1 MTSFF
6 SQPSTSTSGQNIS
19 IDSDLNN
26 VVTAVLVEKP
36 TEEDS
41 TIIAVGDTSAA
52 DHVNVVDVCM
62 AHKSGGLEEPHTSTF
77 FENVYDKSSYDLGN
91 FTDKIL
97 SYNEKRRYVIKILY
111 KTL

>member
-1 MTSFF
+1 MDKKNYPKLTSFF
-6 SQPSTSTSGQNIS
+6 SQPSASTSEQNIS

-41 TIIAVGDTSAA
+41 TIIAVGDNSAA
-52 DHVNVVDVCM
+52 DHVNMVDVCL
-62 AHKSGGLEEPHTSTF
+62 AHKSGGFGGNTF
-77 FENVYDKSSYDLGN
+77 FENVYDKSSYDLRN

-97 SYNEKRRYVIKILY
+97 SDNEKRQILD
-111 KTL
+111 KV